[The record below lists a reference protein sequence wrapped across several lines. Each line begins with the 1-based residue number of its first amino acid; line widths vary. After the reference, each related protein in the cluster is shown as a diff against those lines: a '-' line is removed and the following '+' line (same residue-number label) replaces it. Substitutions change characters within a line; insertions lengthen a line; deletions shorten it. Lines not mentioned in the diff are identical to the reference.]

1 MDEIAFNIILTSRFG
16 LSLPG
21 TLRLRFTDLDALMPN
36 GDIGAVLAAMPQPVD
51 IDVAVF
57 QLVGTM
63 SVPLLTGVRPVPVA
77 GVGLATAAGP
87 IGYVLAGT
95 DPTRPLRLLFNNL
108 DVQDIAGGLV
118 WRAGQFGQQIF
129 SLLGTQLPFGLQ
141 GDAALQEDV
150 APQDETA

>member
-21 TLRLRFTDLDALMPN
+21 TLRLRFTDLDAVMPG
-36 GDIGAVLAAMPQPVD
+36 GDIGAVLAAIPRPVG

-57 QLVGTM
+57 QLAGAM
-63 SVPLLTGVRPVPVA
+63 SVPLLTGARLVPVA

-95 DPTRPLRLLFNNL
+95 DPARPLRLLFNNL
-108 DVQDIAGGLV
+108 DVRDIAGGLV
-118 WRAGQFGQQIF
+118 WRAGRFGEQIF
-129 SLLGTQLPFGLQ
+129 SLLGTQLPFGML
-141 GDAALQEDV
+141 GDAAPQEEADR
-150 APQDETA
+150 QDETA